1 MAYIELKNLNKA
13 FGDKVVVNDLN
24 LSLERGKILC
34 LLGPSGCGKTTTLRM
49 VGGFLDADSGSIFLD
64 GEEITKL
71 PPEGRPVATVFQS
84 YALFPNMTVIENVMY
99 GLKFKG
105 ISRTEAWKLALSKL
119 EVTGLSDYAD
129 ARINEISGGQQQ
141 RVALARALAVE
152 PKVLLLDEPL
162 SNLDAKL
169 RIRMRD
175 ELKALQKQLDM
186 TMIFV
191 THDQEEAMV
200 LADSIAIMHD
210 GYLVQTGHPREV
222 YDHPA
227 TQFAMDFLGTSN
239 RLTLP
244 TGECVCLRPEKL
256 HVLGSWSEA
265 NMRMAEQEK
274 PESRHLIRA
283 DIVRSEYLGFYT
295 LYFARTKTGEE
306 LLLRSGEEQTFPNGE
321 ELILA
326 FDDSDVLMRLTE

>member
-13 FGDKVVVNDLN
+13 FGEKVVVNDLN

-49 VGGFLDADSGSIFLD
+49 IGGFLEADSGSICLD
-64 GEEITKL
+64 GEEISAL

-105 ISRTEAWKLALSKL
+105 INRAKAREIALSKL
-119 EVTGLSDYAD
+119 EVTGLADYAG
-129 ARINEISGGQQQ
+129 ARVNEISGGQQQ

-175 ELKALQKQLDM
+175 ELKELQKQLDM

-210 GYLVQTGHPREV
+210 GYLIQTGPPREV

-227 TQFAMDFLGTSN
+227 TQFAMEFLGSAN
-239 RLTLP
+239 RLTLSS
-244 TGECVCLRPEKL
+244 GEVIYLRPEKL
-256 HVLGSWSEA
+256 RILGAYSDGA
-265 NMRMAEQEK
+265 MRTAETEK
-274 PESRHLIRA
+274 KAGTHLICA
-283 DIVRSEYLGFYT
+283 DVVRGEYLGFYT
-295 LYFARTKTGEE
+295 LYFARTDQGEE
-306 LLLRSGEEQTFPNGE
+306 IVLRSVDGNSVPEGTK
-321 ELILA
+321 LILA
-326 FDDSDVLMRLTE
+326 FEDADVLMRGAQ